1 MAKHDD
7 SPLAPLRGDTA
18 ASEVREAAVAYDA
31 FEVPPSAVL
40 LEGFREWSRSEGFPE
55 SGRIDYLAGEV
66 EVEMSPEDLY
76 THGTVKTAIVAELF
90 ARIARPSRGF
100 VFADSTRVTSPR
112 ADLSAEPDVVAVLLA
127 SFDQGKVRHIPAAA
141 KGPGRYVELEG
152 APDLVVEILS
162 DSSVGKDTQR
172 LPPRYAAAGVG
183 ELWLID
189 ARASELRFDVKILEG
204 DAYRDVGPDA
214 GGWARSPLL
223 AAGVRLTRRAMSN
236 SGWLYEL
243 DVEDQPAVAGS

>member
-1 MAKHDD
+1 M
-7 SPLAPLRGDTA
+7 
-18 ASEVREAAVAYDA
+18 REAVAVYDA
-31 FEVPPSAVL
+31 LEIPPSAVL
-40 LEGFREWSRSEGFPE
+40 LEGFREWSRSDSFPE

-100 VFADSTRVTSPR
+100 VFADSTRVSSPP
-112 ADLSAEPDVVAVLLA
+112 DLSAEPDVVVVLLE
-127 SFDQGKVRHIPAAA
+127 SFDRDKVRHIPAAG
-141 KGPGRYVELEG
+141 KGPGRFVELEG

-162 DSSVGKDTQR
+162 DSSVGKDTRR

-189 ARASELRFDVKILEG
+189 ARGPELRFDVKLLDSG
-204 DAYRDVGPDA
+204 AYRDAPPDA
-214 GGWARSPLL
+214 KGWVRSPLL
-223 AAGVRLTRRAMSN
+223 ASRVRLKRRAMSN

-243 DVEDQPAVAGS
+243 EVD